1 MRYLIFDTE
10 TTGLPEYDKQGIK
23 SYPYIVQLS
32 WVLYNDEINDIE
44 SEKDKIILLPEG
56 MTIPE
61 ETVAIHGI
69 NTEKMRAEG
78 IDFKIASKEFVEDLS
93 KCDMIIGHNID
104 FDKSIMFE
112 EFKRNKCFDYR
123 LSQRPVYC
131 TMTMGKNVCK
141 IERKRKNK
149 SGEIYYKNPKLL
161 ELHEYLFKEKPNNLH
176 NSLIDV
182 LVTCRC
188 FGKLY
193 LNRDILENNN
203 QLRDHFNQLC
213 CL

>member
-10 TTGLPEYDKQGIK
+10 TTGLPEYNEKGIK
-23 SYPYIVQLS
+23 EYPYVVQLS
-32 WVLYNDEINDIE
+32 WVLYNDEINDVEIE
-44 SEKDKIILLPEG
+44 RDRIILLPEG
-56 MTIPE
+56 MEVPE
-61 ETVAIHGI
+61 DTVAIHGI

-78 IDFKIASKEFVEDLS
+78 IEPEIVIDEFIEDLS

-104 FDKSIMFE
+104 FDKSIMFQ
-112 EFKRNKCFDYR
+112 EFKRNKKFDYR
-123 LSQRPVYC
+123 LGKRPVYC

-141 IERKRKNK
+141 IERKNK
-149 SGEIYYKNPKLL
+149 KTGEIYYKKPKLT
-161 ELHEYLFKEKPNNLH
+161 ELHEYLFQQKPANLH

-188 FGKLY
+188 FGQMFLKK
-193 LNRDILENNN
+193 DILENNDRLK
-203 QLRDHFNQLC
+203 QHFNQLC

>member
-10 TTGLPEYDKQGIK
+10 TTGLPKRDEYGVKI
-23 SYPYIVQLS
+23 YPYVVQLS

-56 MTIPE
+56 MEVPE

-69 NTEKMRAEG
+69 NTEKVRAEG
-78 IDFKIASKEFVEDLS
+78 VEFKIAIEDFITDLS

-104 FDKSIMFE
+104 FDKSVMFE
-112 EFKRNKCFDYR
+112 EFKRNQCFDYR
-123 LSQRPVYC
+123 LAQRPVYC
-131 TMTMGKNVCK
+131 TMTMGKDVCK
-141 IERKRKNK
+141 IERKDKKN
-149 SGEIYYKNPKLL
+149 GEKNYKNPKLI
-161 ELHEYLFKEKPNNLH
+161 ELHEYLFQQKPTNLH

-193 LNRDILENNN
+193 LNQDILENNN